1 MGFRV
6 LGVQWFRGVGF
17 RGLGVSRFRGAV
29 DSVGFSGL
37 GFRT

>member
-37 GFRT
+37 GFLT